1 MHNFKTKGPTKAHMG
16 IEGRKVVERRSHL
29 REKVQNQGQIHE
41 IGLSG
46 RRDPEGFSFLFD
58 ITEFGLLYS

>member
-1 MHNFKTKGPTKAHMG
+1 MG